1 MIIKNLSKIFNKNKD
16 NEVEALKG
24 LNLNLPDKG
33 MVFLVGESGSG
44 KTTLLNILSSIEK
57 PSSGKVIVNGVDL
70 STTKEK
76 ELNNYRNKT
85 CCRTKR

>member
-33 MVFLVGESGSG
+33 MVFLEWYFS
-44 KTTLLNILSSIEK
+44 
-57 PSSGKVIVNGVDL
+57 
-70 STTKEK
+70 
-76 ELNNYRNKT
+76 
-85 CCRTKR
+85 